1 MIAAYAE
8 KLGLPDFLDGLVVG
22 EYHDPDPPAGWVVAD
37 VKAATLNPH
46 DTWTLK
52 GQVGYPFEP
61 PVVLGCDG
69 AGLSPDGKEV
79 VFYPVIPT
87 PDGGLRM
94 LTDGV
99 DGTFAP
105 KVALPADNL
114 VPKPANLSFEE
125 AAGLGTAWL
134 TAYRM
139 LFTKARLQPGRAGA
153 GPGRRAA
160 GCRPPPSC
168 WRPRAGAHVTVTSRK
183 EEALEKARQLGAHD
197 GVLSGGKLPKRV
209 DVVIETVGEATWSHS
224 MKSLNQGGRIVVAGA
239 TTGAAPSADLNRLFY
254 REISVFGSAMGTLD
268 EFKTLCAF
276 VEHADIHP
284 PVSEVYDGVEKVP
297 DAMRVLEAG
306 EQFGKL
312 VIRPTSST
320 IRPGRPRRRR
330 P

>member
-22 EYHDPDPPAGWVVAD
+22 EYPDPDPPAGWVVAD
-37 VKAATLNPH
+37 VKAASLNPH

-52 GQVGYPFEP
+52 GQIGFPFEP

-69 AGLSPDGKEV
+69 AGLAPDGREV

-87 PDGGLRM
+87 ADGGLRM

-105 KVALPADNL
+105 QVALPAANL

-125 AAGLGTAWL
+125 GAGLGTAWL

-139 LFTKARLQPGRAGA
+139 LFTKAKIRPGERVLIQGA
-153 GPGRRAA
+153 SGGVSTAA
-160 GCRPPPSC
+160 LMLAVH
-168 WRPRAGAHVTVTSRK
+168 AGAHVTVTSRK

-197 GVLSGGKLPKRV
+197 GVLSGGRLARRV
-209 DVVIETVGEATWSHS
+209 DVVIETVGEATWAHS
-224 MKSLNQGGRIVVAGA
+224 MKSLNQAGRIVVAGA
-239 TTGAAPSADLNRLFY
+239 TTGPSPSADLNRMFY

-276 VEHADIHP
+276 VEHADLHP
-284 PVSEVYDGVEKVP
+284 PVSQVYDGVDKVP

-312 VIRPTSST
+312 VIRP
-320 IRPGRPRRRR
+320 
-330 P
+330 

>member
-22 EYHDPDPPAGWVVAD
+22 EYHEPDPPAGWVVAD

-52 GQVGYPFEP
+52 GQVGYQFEP

-69 AGLSPDGKEV
+69 AGLAPDGSEV
-79 VFYPVIPT
+79 VFYPVLPAKE
-87 PDGGLRM
+87 GLRM
-94 LTDGV
+94 LTDGI

-105 KVALPADNL
+105 KVALPAASL
-114 VPKPANLSFEE
+114 VAKPGNLSFEE

-139 LFTKARLQPGRAGA
+139 LFTKARLQPGERVLVQGA
-153 GPGRRAA
+153 SGGVSTAA
-160 GCRPPPSC
+160 IMLAAH
-168 WRPRAGAHVTVTSRK
+168 AGAHVTVTSRK
-183 EEALEKARQLGAHD
+183 EEALEKARQIGAHD
-197 GVLSGGKLPKRV
+197 GVLSGGRVSKRV
-209 DVVIETVGEATWSHS
+209 DVVIETVGEATWGHS
-224 MKSLNQGGRIVVAGA
+224 MKSLNQDGRIVVAGA

-254 REISVFGSAMGTLD
+254 RQISVFGSAMGTLD

-276 VEHADIHP
+276 VEHADLHP

-312 VIRPTSST
+312 VIRPA
-320 IRPGRPRRRR
+320 
-330 P
+330 

>member
-22 EYHDPDPPAGWVVAD
+22 EYRDPEPPAGWVVAD

-52 GQVGYPFEP
+52 GQIGYPFEP

-79 VFYPVIPT
+79 VFYPVLPN
-87 PDGGLRM
+87 PKGGLRM

-105 KVALPADNL
+105 KVALPAANL

-139 LFTKARLQPGRAGA
+139 LFTKAQLRPGERLLVQGA
-153 GPGRRAA
+153 SGGVSTAA
-160 GCRPPPSC
+160 IMLAAA
-168 WRPRAGAHVTVTSRK
+168 AGAHVTVTSRK
-183 EEALEKARQLGAHD
+183 EGSLEKARQIGAHE
-197 GVLSGGKLPKRV
+197 GVLSGGKLSKRV
-209 DVVIETVGEATWSHS
+209 DVVIETVGEATWGHS
-224 MKSLNQGGRIVVAGA
+224 MKSLNQDGRIVVAGA

-254 REISVFGSAMGTLD
+254 REITVLGSAMGTLG
-268 EFKTLCAF
+268 EFKTLCAL
-276 VEHADIHP
+276 VEHGDIHP
-284 PVSEVYDGVEKVP
+284 PVSETYDGVERVR

-312 VIRPTSST
+312 VIRP
-320 IRPGRPRRRR
+320 
-330 P
+330 

>member
-37 VKAATLNPH
+37 VKAASLNPH

-52 GQVGYPFEP
+52 GQVGFPFDP

-105 KVALPADNL
+105 KVALPAANL

-139 LFTKARLQPGRAGA
+139 LFTKA
-153 GPGRRAA
+153 
-160 GCRPPPSC
+160 
-168 WRPRAGAHVTVTSRK
+168 
-183 EEALEKARQLGAHD
+183 
-197 GVLSGGKLPKRV
+197 KL
-209 DVVIETVGEATWSHS
+209 
-224 MKSLNQGGRIVVAGA
+224 
-239 TTGAAPSADLNRLFY
+239 
-254 REISVFGSAMGTLD
+254 
-268 EFKTLCAF
+268 
-276 VEHADIHP
+276 
-284 PVSEVYDGVEKVP
+284 
-297 DAMRVLEAG
+297 
-306 EQFGKL
+306 
-312 VIRPTSST
+312 
-320 IRPGRPRRRR
+320 RPGERLLVQG
-330 P
+330 

>member
-37 VKAATLNPH
+37 VKAASLNPH

-52 GQVGYPFEP
+52 GQVGFPFEP
-61 PVVLGCDG
+61 PVILGCDG

-105 KVALPADNL
+105 KVAVPAENL

-139 LFTKARLQPGRAGA
+139 LFTKAQLKPGGRVLIQGA
-153 GPGRRAA
+153 SGGVSTAA
-160 GCRPPPSC
+160 IMLAS
-168 WRPRAGAHVTVTSRK
+168 RAGAHVTVTSRK
-183 EEALEKARQLGAHD
+183 EDALEKARQLGAHE
-197 GVLSGGKLPKRV
+197 GVPTGGKVPRRV
-209 DVVIETVGEATWSHS
+209 DVVIETVGKATWAHS
-224 MKSLNQGGRIVVAGA
+224 MKSLNQDGRIVVAGA
-239 TTGAAPSADLNRLFY
+239 TTGADPSADLNRLFY
-254 REISVFGSAMGTLD
+254 RQITEHGTAMGTLA
-268 EFKTLCAF
+268 EFKTLCAC
-276 VEHADIHP
+276 VEHADQHP
-284 PVSEVYDGVEKVP
+284 PIAEVYDGVEKVR
-297 DAMRVLEAG
+297 DAMQVLEAG

-312 VIRPTSST
+312 VIRP
-320 IRPGRPRRRR
+320 
-330 P
+330 